1 MVARPSRAHYHERP
15 MSPLALALALC
26 ALTVDAPADP
36 GAAPAAPA
44 VEAPPAPAAAPP
56 PASEEP
62 PELRSYVI
70 EKIVIE
76 GLQKARSHAVRHHL
90 LVRAGDVLDDRD
102 VLLSRL
108 RLLQLG
114 WFSQVDA
121 RVEKGSSKGFVVLV
135 FRVVE
140 RNTIVITDLVLGT
153 TEPQPVY
160 GGVGLAEQNFLG
172 RGYSLGGAFVYGGAP
187 LGRPADPDRFAL
199 RGSFFM
205 PDLPIPGVG
214 NLVVGASG
222 WAHRGE
228 EFACETAGCD
238 PWAEDFGGAPRLR
251 YRRTGGELT
260 LGLRVGPFARFLGG
274 WRLEHASAEAL
285 PAAGAPFRPPPIHL
299 GDSWMSALVATWEY
313 DSRNDFFLPREGLR
327 LASQVTFSSRLV
339 GSDYEFSRYWLQGE
353 SAFALAGLPLRVQV
367 QVGAVQGDA
376 PFFDRFYAADLSYF
390 AIGPALGRAF
400 ELNFSTDSR
409 YDAFAAM
416 GGLEWAVPLRR
427 VHGRFFQRAYVAVG
441 ARAVWSSATLGGGRT
456 AYSSLPFSADVALR
470 FDTPVGAFNA
480 SLGYALDNL
489 L

>member
-1 MVARPSRAHYHERP
+1 
-15 MSPLALALALC
+15 MSSLALALSLSLFAT
-26 ALTVDAPADP
+26 AAEPI
-36 GAAPAAPA
+36 AAPAL
-44 VEAPPAPAAAPP
+44 PPETPPQAPAAAAAPG
-56 PASEEP
+56 AEGATDGSEP
-62 PELRSYVI
+62 LRAYVV
-70 EKIVIE
+70 EEIVIN
-76 GLQKARSHAVRHHL
+76 GLHKARGQAVRRHL
-90 LVRAGDVLDDRD
+90 RVREGETLDDRD

-114 WFSQVDA
+114 WFSSVEA
-121 RVEKGSSKGFVVLV
+121 RVERGSARGRVRLV
-135 FRVVE
+135 FDVTE
-140 RNTIVITDLVLGT
+140 RNTIIITDLVLGT

-172 RGYSLGGAFVYGGAP
+172 RGYSLGAAFVYGGAP

-214 NLVVGASG
+214 SLVAGASG
-222 WAHRGE
+222 WALRGE
-228 EFACETAGCD
+228 EFACAAADCAGFT
-238 PWAEDFGGAPRLR
+238 EDFAGAPRVR

-260 LGLRVGPFARFLGG
+260 LGLRVGPFSRVLGG
-274 WRLEHASAEAL
+274 WRLDAASAEAL
-285 PAAGAPFRPPPIHL
+285 PAPAAPFRPPPVRL
-299 GDSWMSALVATWEY
+299 GRSWTSAIVGTWEY

-353 SAFALAGLPLRVQV
+353 SAFALGGLPLRLQI
-367 QVGAVQGDA
+367 QLGAVQGDA

-390 AIGPALGRAF
+390 AVGPALGRALD
-400 ELNFSTDSR
+400 LNFSTDSR
-409 YDAFAAM
+409 YDAFVAM
-416 GGLEWAVPLRR
+416 GGLEWAVPLRIR
-427 VHGRFFQRAYVAVG
+427 GRFFQRAYLAIG
-441 ARAVWSSATLGGGRT
+441 ARAVWSSLELGGGRT
-456 AYSSLPFSADVALR
+456 SFSSLPFSADVALR